1 MFLGILII
9 QFILYIVKITLIVIE
24 KFIDNNEYEKNNI
37 PEILKSAVF
46 TERNMKNILIPDTNT
61 IRIMKSS
68 FL

>member
-9 QFILYIVKITLIVIE
+9 LFILYIVKITHVVIE

-46 TERNMKNILIPDTNT
+46 TERNLKNILIPDTNT
-61 IRIMKSS
+61 IRIMKSG

>member
-9 QFILYIVKITLIVIE
+9 LFILYIVKITHVVIE

-61 IRIMKSS
+61 IRIMKSG